1 MHASTFDIQWVFTFN
16 LFFSWNIWTPVI
28 EAERKYVS
36 MFRIQVSLLKK
47 IYTVVGDSINIM
59 QTTFFV

>member
-47 IYTVVGDSINIM
+47 YIRW
-59 QTTFFV
+59 